1 MRINPLQS
9 YLEANG
15 ILLCNQNPD
24 LPALEDVGCTWQDV
38 TELIDRHGLF
48 YSKVFRK
55 RTTYLSPEAYYLLRA
70 VKPRKPLT
78 PPAEHILSLLEN
90 GSTAETAFL
99 KQVCGLPPKEYRDG
113 FDFLLQNLYITAMA
127 NGTVLNENWSTF
139 QYGTAQGWEALS
151 RPPIPCDGPKSRLW
165 ELLRPTVPERC
176 FRSLIR

>member
-1 MRINPLQS
+1 MRANPLQR

-38 TELIDRHGLF
+38 TALIGQHKLF
-48 YSKVFRK
+48 YSKAFRR
-55 RTTYLSPEAYYLLRA
+55 RTTYLSPGAYYLLKA
-70 VKPRKPLT
+70 VKPQVPLI
-78 PPAEHILSLLEN
+78 PPAERILSLLDN

-99 KQVCGLPPKEYRDG
+99 KQVCGLSPKEYRDG

-139 QYGTAQGWEALS
+139 QYGTAQAWEALS
-151 RPPIPCDGPKSRLW
+151 PPPPPCDDPKARLW
-165 ELLRPTVPERC
+165 ELLRSTVPERC